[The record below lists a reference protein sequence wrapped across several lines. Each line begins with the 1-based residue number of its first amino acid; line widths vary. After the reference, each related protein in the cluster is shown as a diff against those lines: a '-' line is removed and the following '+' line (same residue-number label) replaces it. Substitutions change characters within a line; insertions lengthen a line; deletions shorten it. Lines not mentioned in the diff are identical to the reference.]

1 MKSCPVDRALTGS
14 RPGIY
19 GCLAPFPAL
28 LQRSTGN
35 VNLVKKLV
43 SPFLRGMVKS
53 PAVQYSRGPRRVS
66 DLKYAHT

>member
-53 PAVQYSRGPRRVS
+53 PRGPRRVS
-66 DLKYAHT
+66 DLKCVHT